1 MTERPEDDLSFASPG
16 PVTPAA
22 GPDGT
27 PPVAG
32 TPPAAGTPG
41 ATAAGPTGA
50 SVPAPPGRSGDGTRW
65 GAPGGPTPAER
76 AAARRTARIWVL
88 SVVGLIVL
96 VVAGATG
103 ISALTSSAR
112 EQAWEPVAADVTA
125 PTTVNAVQLVLGS
138 CLSGAST
145 EGGVGEVEVVPC
157 ADPHVAEVVGRTDA
171 ASDAIWPGEDVVAAR
186 TARGCTAGLLGP
198 QARAEAERSVTFV
211 VWTPTEDAWEAGDRT
226 GLCVAVLDD
235 ERTGSLLD

>member
-16 PVTPAA
+16 PATPAA

-32 TPPAAGTPG
+32 TPGATAAAPG
-41 ATAAGPTGA
+41 ATAA
-50 SVPAPPGRSGDGTRW
+50 APPARSGDGTRW

-145 EGGVGEVEVVPC
+145 EGGVGAVEVVPC

-186 TARGCTAGLLGP
+186 TARGCTADLLGP
-198 QARAEAERSVTFV
+198 QARAEAAPSVAFV
-211 VWTPTEDAWEAGDRT
+211 VWTPTEDSWAAGDRT
-226 GLCVAVLDD
+226 GLCVAVLDE